1 MRWSTRLRG
10 VGLLMLLACHLVSS
24 YHSQDYQIWDWGDR
38 ERKRIEHQPLQRQDW
53 HHNYHQQRNG
63 REYFETSAVDNTLYR
78 GHFDEHLEKDNVKYS
93 DSIND
98 IIAATQSADESYL
111 YNSDDQI
118 NAEPSILG
126 TRHPLTVNQHLDA
139 NDEDRF
145 NNDEDSDVKSSNTN
159 DDEDEDD
166 ENTRSVNV
174 LNVSS
179 KDSPYAL
186 INKFFSE
193 REDNYEGTYFKIS
206 MSCFSKDKS
215 LLVLPSTHYLN
226 QFSIS

>member
-10 VGLLMLLACHLVSS
+10 VGLLMLIACHLVSS

-53 HHNYHQQRNG
+53 HHAHHQQRDG
-63 REYFETSAVDNTLYR
+63 RDYFETSAVDNTLYR
-78 GHFDEHLEKDNVKYS
+78 GHFDDHLAKDEVKFG

-98 IIAATQSADESYL
+98 IISATTWPEQSYL

-118 NAEPSILG
+118 SAEPSIVG
-126 TRHPLTVNQHLDA
+126 TRHPLVVNQHLDG
-139 NDEDRF
+139 NNEDGF
-145 NNDEDSDVKSSNTN
+145 NKDDDSDVKSSNN
-159 DDEDEDD
+159 KNEDEEDD

-193 REDNYEGTYFKIS
+193 REDNYEGKLST
-206 MSCFSKDKS
+206 
-215 LLVLPSTHYLN
+215 VLIVYLKN
-226 QFSIS
+226 IMV

>member
-10 VGLLMLLACHLVSS
+10 VGLLILLACHLVSS

-53 HHNYHQQRNG
+53 HQSLQRGG

-78 GHFDEHLEKDNVKYS
+78 GHFDKPLENENVNFS
-93 DSIND
+93 GSLND
-98 IIAATQSADESYL
+98 IISATQWPDESYL

-118 NAEPSILG
+118 SAEPSILG
-126 TRHPLTVNQHLDA
+126 TRHPLVVNQHLDV
-139 NDEDRF
+139 NDKGRY
-145 NNDEDSDVKSSNTN
+145 NDEDSDVTSSNKN
-159 DDEDEDD
+159 NDEEDDDEEET

-193 REDNYEGTYFKIS
+193 REDNYEG
-206 MSCFSKDKS
+206 M
-215 LLVLPSTHYLN
+215 V
-226 QFSIS
+226 

>member
-38 ERKRIEHQPLQRQDW
+38 ERKRIDHQPLQHQDW
-53 HHNYHQQRNG
+53 DHSYHRHRNG
-63 REYFETSAVDNTLYR
+63 REYFETSAVDTTLYR
-78 GHFDEHLEKDNVKYS
+78 GYLDEHLEKDNVKFS
-93 DSIND
+93 DSVND
-98 IIAATQSADESYL
+98 IITSTQWPEESYL
-111 YNSDDQI
+111 YNSDEQI

-139 NDEDRF
+139 NRQDGF

-159 DDEDEDD
+159 EEDD
-166 ENTRSVNV
+166 DDGSTRSVNV

-193 REDNYEGTYFKIS
+193 REDNYEGKILKAELKIY
-206 MSCFSKDKS
+206 C
-215 LLVLPSTHYLN
+215 
-226 QFSIS
+226 I